1 MNMPAVCGE
10 AAATAAIAVLRL
22 VPGSGRVPFTAAG
35 VATSSPVA
43 EREGKRERKRGRE
56 REGEKEG
63 RKNSFQIL

>member
-35 VATSSPVA
+35 GWG
-43 EREGKRERKRGRE
+43 REGWLI
-56 REGEKEG
+56 
-63 RKNSFQIL
+63 N